1 MKEKEMKEKKIISMA
16 DANLLESNYLHLLRL
31 TFSTDIKRSD
41 YIKSVARYTAWFR
54 LVQCV
59 VPINFS
65 RQSPPGTYLCVEYGF
80 QIWSVVLTIYLEILD
95 KIQRS
100 VCNVIDTRLQ

>member
-1 MKEKEMKEKKIISMA
+1 MKEKEMKEKKTISMA
-16 DANLLESNYLHLLRL
+16 DANLLESNYSHLLRL

-65 RQSPPGTYLCVEYGF
+65 RQSPPGTFINLPLVCALNTASKSGLLFLLYISRYLTKFKGV
-80 QIWSVVLTIYLEILD
+80 SAM
-95 KIQRS
+95 
-100 VCNVIDTRLQ
+100 